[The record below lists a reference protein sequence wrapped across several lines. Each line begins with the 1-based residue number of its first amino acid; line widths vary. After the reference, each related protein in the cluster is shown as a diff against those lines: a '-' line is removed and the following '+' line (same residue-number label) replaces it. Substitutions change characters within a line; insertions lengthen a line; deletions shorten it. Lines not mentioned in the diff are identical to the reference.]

1 MKKIV
6 LIIFP
11 IILLVSIVV
20 LYFLVP
26 SVLETWFVIRHIL
39 IYMFLAYIIALS
51 IWVIY
56 RLLIKSDQNTRRTWI
71 IKGLSVL
78 LGSTLLI
85 MVGNAQLSLIEKY
98 EIPPLQS
105 CAYYDKY
112 DNLIYSSQYNYLCP
126 ELNNIEYNYDEG
138 IETLSFNVYEEAYG
152 WIYEDYYF
160 KKLDTRLSYTYE
172 DDSGRI
178 KKIYI
183 DSLETAQWIL
193 DYDHNFRNH
202 VNKYVKI
209 VENEYGD
216 LLSANEVTE
225 SVAVSTITEYK
236 WDYSFDG
243 LGAFM
248 DIDIPTI
255 ENIDSEV
262 TVYEAR
268 YVQMTDEG
276 SGLDNE
282 NNNAISHYDI
292 SFMEINDPHGE
303 FEIINEFASG
313 MRMNTVNAVTFTNK
327 YNKTVDCEF
336 IGDIYQNES
345 SITYDIQDNDQN
357 SSSIF
362 NYYYRGKPFYET
374 NYLTRY
380 EVAQTNS
387 TVLDEVKVDQY
398 ERAEVYYFVNG
409 SYTAKMIETGF
420 GKKIEYYST
429 QREEDR
435 TYVDI
440 ANSGSN
446 TTPSKAFEPLLYSL
460 SEMYDYRFMLENHST
475 YEYLII
481 YQDNFLFLGV
491 PSMILVLT

>member
-1 MKKIV
+1 
-6 LIIFP
+6 
-11 IILLVSIVV
+11 
-20 LYFLVP
+20 
-26 SVLETWFVIRHIL
+26 
-39 IYMFLAYIIALS
+39 
-51 IWVIY
+51 
-56 RLLIKSDQNTRRTWI
+56 
-71 IKGLSVL
+71 
-78 LGSTLLI
+78 
-85 MVGNAQLSLIEKY
+85 MVGNAQLNLIEKY

-112 DNLIYSSQYNYLCP
+112 DNLIYSSQFNFMCP
-126 ELNNIEYNYDEG
+126 ELNNIEYSYDEG
-138 IETLSFNVYEEAYG
+138 IETLSFTVYEEAYG

-160 KKLDTRLSYTYE
+160 KKLDASLSYTYE

-178 KKIYI
+178 QKIYI
-183 DSLETAQWIL
+183 DSLETAQWTL
-193 DYDHNFRNH
+193 DNDSNFRYH

-225 SVAVSTITEYK
+225 SVAVSSITEYK
-236 WDYSFDG
+236 WDHSFDG
-243 LGAFM
+243 LGALM
-248 DIDIPTI
+248 DIDIPAI
-255 ENIDSEV
+255 ENIDPEI
-262 TVYEAR
+262 TIYEAR
-268 YVQMTDEG
+268 YVQMIDEG

-282 NNNAISHYDI
+282 NNNDISHYNI

-327 YNKTVDCEF
+327 YNETVDCEF
-336 IGDIYQNES
+336 KGDIYQNES
-345 SITYDIQDNDQN
+345 SISYAIQDNDEN

-362 NYYYRGKPFYET
+362 NYYYRGTPFYET

-380 EVAQTNS
+380 EVSQTNS
-387 TVLDEVKVDQY
+387 DIFDDVKVNQY
-398 ERAEVYYFVNG
+398 ERSEVYYFVDK
-409 SYTAKMIETGF
+409 SYTAKLIETDF
-420 GKKIEYYST
+420 GKKVEYYST
-429 QREEDR
+429 LRDEDR

-446 TTPSKAFEPLLYSL
+446 TTPSKAFQPLLYSL
-460 SEMYDYRFMLENHST
+460 SEMYDYKFMLENHIT

-481 YQDNFLFLGV
+481 YQDNFLFFGV